1 MSPRTPKQYEDIRE
15 ERKTLIMNVALE
27 YFAKEGY
34 HNTTIN
40 QIAKNAD
47 ISKGLLY
54 NYFDSKESLL
64 SEIIMRSVAEGY
76 VYFDSNRDGY
86 LTEEEFEFFV
96 RKISLML
103 KEKQTFWRLLF
114 QLLMQN
120 EVREKFLNSFIGS
133 GSLSI
138 SAEAKPEEVFISN
151 IVRTLSDYFVRK
163 KERKGSDYDPF
174 LELNMF
180 IINMKGFALTYIYMD
195 NCDDTYYEKT
205 INRIIEQFK

>member
-1 MSPRTPKQYEDIRE
+1 MSPRTPKQFEDIRE

-40 QIAKNAD
+40 QIAKSAA

-64 SEIIMRSVAEGY
+64 SEIIMRSVTEGY
-76 VYFDSNRDGY
+76 AYFDSNRDGY

-133 GSLSI
+133 QDHYQFPL
-138 SAEAKPEEVFISN
+138 K
-151 IVRTLSDYFVRK
+151 
-163 KERKGSDYDPF
+163 
-174 LELNMF
+174 LNQKRYSYQ
-180 IINMKGFALTYIYMD
+180 IL
-195 NCDDTYYEKT
+195 
-205 INRIIEQFK
+205 